1 MLYTMQQ
8 QKPSEYYFLTIDF
21 KFIEFLKSS
30 NYPVKG
36 VVITPKELRAV
47 SAFIIICSTH
57 VH

>member
-36 VVITPKELRAV
+36 VVITLKELRVCPA
-47 SAFIIICSTH
+47 SSSIH
-57 VH
+57 HNK